1 MLEIKYIIFFS
12 VLIFINLLF
21 VIKYN
26 SIAKIYKLY
35 DIPNSARKFHK
46 LPVPLIGG
54 LIVLSNIV
62 LFIGFEFFFIN
73 KVYLPGTYYL
83 DNLFLTSNKSIAS
96 FLFCLVFLFLL
107 GYFDDKY
114 DLDPFK
120 KLIVLFIIFY
130 VFFSLDDSLVINE
143 LNLTFITY
151 SIDISEVGFFFSL
164 LISLIFLNSIN
175 MYDGINGQ
183 VGFLSLTIFIFFLLN
198 NFMPMLS
205 VLLIISLL
213 FFLFLN
219 LKGKIFM
226 GDSGCYILSFILTYF
241 FLRFYNF
248 GLIKLDE
255 AFLFFFLPIVDTL
268 RLFVI
273 RIFTSGQ
280 PWKADANHMHH
291 LISNKFNLNFAL
303 LSQYILSLCLIL
315 LVVFTDINNLF
326 LILLATIIYFICLF
340 KFRKN

>member
-1 MLEIKYIIFFS
+1 M
-12 VLIFINLLF
+12 
-21 VIKYN
+21 
-26 SIAKIYKLY
+26 
-35 DIPNSARKFHK
+35 
-46 LPVPLIGG
+46 
-54 LIVLSNIV
+54 
-62 LFIGFEFFFIN
+62 
-73 KVYLPGTYYL
+73 
-83 DNLFLTSNKSIAS
+83 
-96 FLFCLVFLFLL
+96 FCLVFLFLL

-241 FLRFYNF
+241 F
-248 GLIKLDE
+248 
-255 AFLFFFLPIVDTL
+255 
-268 RLFVI
+268 
-273 RIFTSGQ
+273 
-280 PWKADANHMHH
+280 
-291 LISNKFNLNFAL
+291 
-303 LSQYILSLCLIL
+303 
-315 LVVFTDINNLF
+315 
-326 LILLATIIYFICLF
+326 
-340 KFRKN
+340 

>member
-12 VLIFINLLF
+12 ILILINLLF
-21 VIKYN
+21 VNKYH

-35 DIPNSARKFHK
+35 DIPNLKRKFHK

-54 LIVLSNIV
+54 VIILLNII
-62 LFIGFEFFFIN
+62 LFIAFEFFLIN

-96 FLFCLVFLFLL
+96 FLFCLIFLFLL

-130 VFFSLDDSLVINE
+130 IFFSLDNSLVINN

-164 LISLIFLNSIN
+164 FISLIFLNSIN

-183 VGFLSLTIFIFFLLN
+183 IGLLSLTIFIFFLL
-198 NFMPMLS
+198 
-205 VLLIISLL
+205 
-213 FFLFLN
+213 
-219 LKGKIFM
+219 
-226 GDSGCYILSFILTYF
+226 
-241 FLRFYNF
+241 
-248 GLIKLDE
+248 
-255 AFLFFFLPIVDTL
+255 
-268 RLFVI
+268 
-273 RIFTSGQ
+273 
-280 PWKADANHMHH
+280 
-291 LISNKFNLNFAL
+291 FAL
-303 LSQYILSLCLIL
+303 L
-315 LVVFTDINNLF
+315 
-326 LILLATIIYFICLF
+326 
-340 KFRKN
+340 

>member
-1 MLEIKYIIFFS
+1 
-12 VLIFINLLF
+12 
-21 VIKYN
+21 
-26 SIAKIYKLY
+26 
-35 DIPNSARKFHK
+35 
-46 LPVPLIGG
+46 
-54 LIVLSNIV
+54 
-62 LFIGFEFFFIN
+62 
-73 KVYLPGTYYL
+73 
-83 DNLFLTSNKSIAS
+83 
-96 FLFCLVFLFLL
+96 
-107 GYFDDKY
+107 
-114 DLDPFK
+114 
-120 KLIVLFIIFY
+120 
-130 VFFSLDDSLVINE
+130 
-143 LNLTFITY
+143 
-151 SIDISEVGFFFSL
+151 
-164 LISLIFLNSIN
+164 

-255 AFLFFFLPIVDTL
+255 FFFFFLPIVDTL

>member
-1 MLEIKYIIFFS
+1 M
-12 VLIFINLLF
+12 
-21 VIKYN
+21 
-26 SIAKIYKLY
+26 
-35 DIPNSARKFHK
+35 H
-46 LPVPLIGG
+46 
-54 LIVLSNIV
+54 
-62 LFIGFEFFFIN
+62 
-73 KVYLPGTYYL
+73 
-83 DNLFLTSNKSIAS
+83 
-96 FLFCLVFLFLL
+96 LFCFVWFFFLL

-255 AFLFFFLPIVDTL
+255 LFYFFLTYSRYL
-268 RLFVI
+268 E
-273 RIFTSGQ
+273 
-280 PWKADANHMHH
+280 
-291 LISNKFNLNFAL
+291 
-303 LSQYILSLCLIL
+303 
-315 LVVFTDINNLF
+315 
-326 LILLATIIYFICLF
+326 IIC
-340 KFRKN
+340 N